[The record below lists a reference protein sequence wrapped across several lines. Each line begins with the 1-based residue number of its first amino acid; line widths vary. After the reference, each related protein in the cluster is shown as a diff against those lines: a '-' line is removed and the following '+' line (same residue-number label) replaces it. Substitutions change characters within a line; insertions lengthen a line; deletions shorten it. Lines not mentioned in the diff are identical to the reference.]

1 MNMSAQIEQL
11 KAQLAPLRA
20 KWQTLAP
27 RERQLLSVMAWA
39 IGVTV
44 MFLVAVKPAWKTLQQ
59 TPAQLRE
66 VQAVLDVMRKQAEEV
81 KAMRS
86 QPPVPPVQAQAA
98 LQSATDRLGDGARLR
113 LQSDR
118 AVLSLDKVEGAA
130 LASWLAEVR
139 SSARVRPLEANLSQV
154 EGGAYSGTVTLLLSM
169 PSGASR

>member
-20 KWQTLAP
+20 KWLALAP
-27 RERQLLSVMAWA
+27 RERQMLGVMGCA

-44 MFLVAVKPAWKTLQQ
+44 LFMVAVKPAWKTLQQ

-66 VQAVLDVMRKQAEEV
+66 AQAVLDDMRKQAEEV

-86 QPPVPPVQAQAA
+86 QPPVPPVQAQAS
-98 LQSATDRLGDGARLR
+98 LQSATDRLGEGARLR
-113 LQSDR
+113 MQSDR
-118 AVLSLDKVEGAA
+118 AVLSLDKVSGAA
-130 LASWLAEVR
+130 LASWLSEVR

-154 EGGAYSGTVTLLLSM
+154 EGGAYSGTVTLSLST

>member
-1 MNMSAQIEQL
+1 
-11 KAQLAPLRA
+11 
-20 KWQTLAP
+20 
-27 RERQLLSVMAWA
+27 
-39 IGVTV
+39 
-44 MFLVAVKPAWKTLQQ
+44 LQQ